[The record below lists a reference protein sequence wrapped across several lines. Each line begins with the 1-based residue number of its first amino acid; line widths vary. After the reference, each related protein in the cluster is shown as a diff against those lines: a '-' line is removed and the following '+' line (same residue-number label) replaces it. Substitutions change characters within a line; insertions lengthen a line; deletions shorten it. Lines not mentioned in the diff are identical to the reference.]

1 MKTILTCIIAIFIT
15 LTSYTSGASIALSD
29 IIVDISSSTRK
40 ADIEI
45 YNRSLHPIAVLAEVK
60 EIINPGQEN
69 QRILDILQD
78 EDFDNDTLIM
88 DPSMFVLAARK
99 KRLLRFM
106 NLNSDI
112 QTDKIYRV
120 LVAPKENANPNSQSK
135 KDLSAGVQVLLAYEV
150 LVIIRPN
157 KIIYDVNYSRIG
169 NKLKTLDQYFYF
181 VFSSR
186 IRRSDLYFTRSK
198 SNSR

>member
-135 KDLSAGVQVLLAYEV
+135 KDL
-150 LVIIRPN
+150 
-157 KIIYDVNYSRIG
+157 
-169 NKLKTLDQYFYF
+169 
-181 VFSSR
+181 
-186 IRRSDLYFTRSK
+186 
-198 SNSR
+198 